1 MALRLF
7 VLSAL
12 LLTTSVIAAQ
22 TSSSPDP
29 ICDVTRPNGRGAF
42 GETPSSSLFGNGALS
57 TGLWPDGTIEFKPGG
72 PGFVTRDGAL
82 GMGLTERQVLWRIEV
97 PLALPEIFAGVR
109 IATTTTVGLA
119 ALAFFAG
126 AGGLGGLIFRRQGA
140 GKSRDRLA
148 TAKMQS

>member
-1 MALRLF
+1 MPEASMALRLF

-82 GMGLTERQVLWRIEV
+82 GMKFLWRRGVSGRLKIDGHRLDA
-97 PLALPEIFAGVR
+97 PAPALRSEIGCCGYGDIGIQPSYV
-109 IATTTTVGLA
+109 
-119 ALAFFAG
+119 
-126 AGGLGGLIFRRQGA
+126 IFPTPGC
-140 GKSRDRLA
+140 
-148 TAKMQS
+148 